1 MSRSIK
7 IDLASAF
14 GASGAKAF
22 AYAAISSMLLAS
34 GTHPADV
41 AMFTLI
47 RSTLGLL
54 NYATLGLAPAF
65 IRQLALAVSGGD
77 ESRPTMVR
85 LYASAQY
92 PALGI
97 GLIAVPVWL
106 IKRQPDLG
114 TALLTYYIANPLEFR
129 YLEQFYNSPFG
140 VAHRR
145 SKLLGSKEGC
155 YFFRELFEEAV
166 SQQVMKDLPLVL
178 LFDLSFGPLFAAAR
192 DHILGFVALDDLL
205 IARTIEACWDGV
217 RR

>member
-1 MSRSIK
+1 MTKPDKREEIVR
-7 IDLASAF
+7 
-14 GASGAKAF
+14 
-22 AYAAISSMLLAS
+22 AAL
-34 GTHPADV
+34 
-41 AMFTLI
+41 
-47 RSTLGLL
+47 
-54 NYATLGLAPAF
+54 
-65 IRQLALAVSGGD
+65 
-77 ESRPTMVR
+77 E
-85 LYASAQY
+85 
-92 PALGI
+92 
-97 GLIAVPVWL
+97 LIAEQGFHGAPMAMIAERAGVGAGTIYRYFENKDVL
-106 IKRQPDLG
+106 IAELFREVEVKIHDVLLEGYSTEKPIRERFLHLG